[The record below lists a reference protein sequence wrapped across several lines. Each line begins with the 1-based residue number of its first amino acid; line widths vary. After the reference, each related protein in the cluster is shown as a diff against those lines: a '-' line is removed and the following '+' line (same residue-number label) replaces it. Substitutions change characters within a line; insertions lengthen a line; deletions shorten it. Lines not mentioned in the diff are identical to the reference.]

1 MEPSER
7 EGTVA
12 LNIKNREAGQLAHE
26 LARLT
31 GESLTDVVTTA
42 LRDRLG
48 VVRRQRERAGLMA
61 DIHQIQAFVASIP
74 DRDGK
79 TPEEIIGYDEFGLP
93 G

>member
-1 MEPSER
+1 M
-7 EGTVA
+7 A
-12 LNIKNREAGQLAHE
+12 LNIKNQEAGQLAHE

-42 LRDRLG
+42 LRDRLS
-48 VVRRQRERAGLMA
+48 VVRRQRERAGLMS
-61 DIHQIQAFVASIP
+61 DIRQIQAFVASLP
-74 DRDGK
+74 DRDHR